1 MIFKM
6 RNMPNSL
13 VSFVIVT
20 HNASKTINKTLD
32 SAKAQFYSPLEL
44 IIADDHSR
52 NNTVIE
58 CEK

>member
-1 MIFKM
+1 M